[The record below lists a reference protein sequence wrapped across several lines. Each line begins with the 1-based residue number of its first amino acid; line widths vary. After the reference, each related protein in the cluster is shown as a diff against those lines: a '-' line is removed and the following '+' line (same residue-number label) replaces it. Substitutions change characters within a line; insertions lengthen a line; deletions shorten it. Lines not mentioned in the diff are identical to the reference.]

1 MVRESRRGKRG
12 RATDLG
18 RLDVA
23 AAIGHRLDMSAI
35 VAAASPLELAAL
47 WRLDLLTARDVVQ
60 VCLNWLE
67 QGLDDEAPDIVLLAS
82 EIDPRLDDLRPRF
95 ERVLTALAGP
105 LSRDEALPIA
115 LRLHLAVALVQPDER
130 FVEAMDLVIA
140 RFAHVSE
147 KRLVTHPHRLTD
159 RPDETFAEQKLGLEY
174 VYGTYHELDDLLGGQ
189 VWVDDP
195 VAAQAQCL
203 AALREE
209 VGVLHAHLATL

>member
-1 MVRESRRGKRG
+1 
-12 RATDLG
+12 
-18 RLDVA
+18 
-23 AAIGHRLDMSAI
+23 MSDR
-35 VAAASPLELAAL
+35 STGLAPSK
-47 WRLDLLTARDVVQ
+47 LTAVLGPTNTGKTHLAVERM
-60 VCLNWLE
+60 LGHASGMI
-67 QGLDDEAPDIVLLAS
+67 GLP
-82 EIDPRLDDLRPRF
+82 
-95 ERVLTALAGP
+95 
-105 LSRDEALPIA
+105 